1 MSAPRSSPRVLIVD
15 DEADLRE
22 LLEIT
27 LLKMG
32 LDVDSAENLAQA
44 RAYLAQAQGP
54 ADAGG
59 SGGNGGNGGNGG
71 AAGPGPYALV
81 LTDMRLPDGL
91 GLELV
96 REVSATFR
104 NTPIA
109 VVTAYGSAD
118 NAVVALKAGAFDYIS
133 KPVALDQLRVM
144 VQSALRLN
152 APPAETPGAA
162 PREASRLKGES
173 AVMQA
178 LRAQIARLARSMA
191 PIAINGESGS
201 GKELAAREIHAQSSR
216 AGKPFIAVNCG
227 AIPEALMEAEFFGYR
242 KGAFTGAADERDGFF
257 QAANGGTLMLDEVA
271 DLPLA
276 MQVKLLRAIQERRV
290 RKIGATAEEAVD
302 VRIISA
308 THKNLEQLVEQGA
321 FRQDLF
327 YRLNVIELSLPPL
340 RERADDL
347 GVLTDAILAR
357 LGTFDQKV
365 VLGPGVLDAL
375 RGYAFPGNVRELE
388 NILERA
394 LAFANDGVIE
404 VRDLALKGN
413 RAADMPPGYVP
424 PPAELRADA
433 AAAPAGAAQA
443 APVRAPSAVPQGF
456 MPLPGAPERTA
467 PPAGAYPAGIRP
479 AGIHPAGA
487 PAAPAAS
494 VAHAAHVTPASD
506 GAGAA
511 ARPAPPLPPLDAL
524 PSNLPDYLA
533 QVERDII
540 MRALAQTQYNRTQ
553 AASLLGISF
562 RQLRYQMQKLNIQE
576 PEA

>member
-1 MSAPRSSPRVLIVD
+1 VLVVD

-22 LLEIT
+22 LLELT

-32 LDVDSAENLAQA
+32 LDVDGAGTLAQA
-44 RAYLAQAQGP
+44 RALLA
-54 ADAGG
+54 
-59 SGGNGGNGGNGG
+59 
-71 AAGPGPYALV
+71 AAPRDYQLV

-96 REVSATFR
+96 REVSAAYK

-109 VVTAYGSAD
+109 VVTAFGSAD
-118 NAVVALKAGAFDYIS
+118 NAVIALKAGAFDYIS
-133 KPVALDQLRVM
+133 KPVALDQLRLM

-152 APPAETPGAA
+152 AAPAAGQTPNEAPAA
-162 PREASRLKGES
+162 SQLKGDSVVIE
-173 AVMQA
+173 A

-290 RKIGATAEEAVD
+290 RKIGATGEEPVD

-308 THKNLEQLVEQGA
+308 THKNLAQCVEQGG

-340 RERADDL
+340 RERLDDL
-347 GVLTDAILAR
+347 AVLTDAILER
-357 LGTFDQKV
+357 FGTAGNKV
-365 VLGPGVLDAL
+365 VLGEGVLDAL
-375 RGYAFPGNVRELE
+375 RAHSFPGNVRELE

-394 LAFANDGVIE
+394 LAFANGGVIE
-404 VRDLALKGN
+404 VADLALKGA
-413 RAADMPPGYVP
+413 RVAEVAA
-424 PPAELRADA
+424 
-433 AAAPAGAAQA
+433 
-443 APVRAPSAVPQGF
+443 
-456 MPLPGAPERTA
+456 
-467 PPAGAYPAGIRP
+467 
-479 AGIHPAGA
+479 
-487 PAAPAAS
+487 
-494 VAHAAHVTPASD
+494 
-506 GAGAA
+506 
-511 ARPAPPLPPLDAL
+511 PLPPSTQESTPESTAESTPAPAPAPL
-524 PSNLPDYLA
+524 PASLPDYLN

-540 MRALAQTQYNRTQ
+540 LRALAQTQFNRTQ
-553 AASLLGISF
+553 AAQLLGISF